1 MLIDPFQRKISYI
14 RVSVT
19 DRCDFRCVY
28 CMSEDMEFLPK
39 KDVLSLEELDR
50 LCNAFIDLG
59 VKKLRITG
67 GEPLV
72 RKNIMQLFNTLGKKL
87 RYGLEELTLTTN
99 GSQLT
104 RYAKNLFDSGVRRI
118 NVSLDSLDKN
128 KFKKITRIGDFD
140 KVIRGIMTA
149 KKAGLKIK
157 INTVALKGINDN
169 EILDLVNWCGKNKFK
184 KITRIGELDK
194 VINGIMAA
202 KKAGLKIKINTV
214 ALKGINDNEIL
225 NLVNWCGENKFS
237 LTFIEVMPMG
247 EIGEKRSDQYM
258 PLTEVKS
265 LIQTKYSL
273 TEDSLRTGG
282 PARYVHC
289 HETDQKIGFI
299 TPHTHNFCE
308 LCNRVR
314 ITCTGEMYMCLGQ
327 QDKADLKTPLRKSE
341 NDQTLKN
348 VIYEAISRKPKGH
361 DFVIDRKENEQFV
374 PRHMNVTGG

>member
-1 MLIDPFQRKISYI
+1 MLIDPFKRKISYV

-19 DRCDFRCVY
+19 DRCDFRCTY

-50 LCNAFIDLG
+50 LCNTFIDLG

-72 RKNIMQLFNTLGKKL
+72 RKNIMQLFSNLGKKL
-87 RYGLEELTLTTN
+87 GHGLEELTLTTN
-99 GSQLT
+99 GSQLD
-104 RYAKNLFDSGVRRI
+104 RYAKDLFDKGVRRI
-118 NVSLDSLDKN
+118 NVSLDSLEKN
-128 KFKKITRIGDFD
+128 KFKKITRIGDLD
-140 KVIRGIMTA
+140 KVINGIMVA

-157 INTVALKGINDN
+157 INA
-169 EILDLVNWCGKNKFK
+169 
-184 KITRIGELDK
+184 
-194 VINGIMAA
+194 
-202 KKAGLKIKINTV
+202 V

-265 LIQTKYSL
+265 LIQTKYSI
-273 TEDSLRTGG
+273 TEDSLRTAG

-314 ITCTGEMYMCLGQ
+314 VTCTGEMYMCLGQ

-341 NDQTLKN
+341 NDQLLKD

-361 DFVIDRKENEQFV
+361 DFVIERKENEQFV

>member
-1 MLIDPFQRKISYI
+1 MLIDPFQRKISYV

-19 DRCDFRCVY
+19 DRCDFRCTY
-28 CMSEDMEFLPK
+28 CMSEDMDFLPK

-50 LCNAFIDLG
+50 ICNTFIDLG

-72 RKNIMQLFNTLGKKL
+72 RKNIMQLFSNLGKKL
-87 RYGLEELTLTTN
+87 GQGLEELTLTTN
-99 GSQLT
+99 GSQLD
-104 RYAKNLFDSGVRRI
+104 RYAKDLFDNGVRRI
-118 NVSLDSLDKN
+118 NVSLDSLEKK
-128 KFKKITRIGDFD
+128 KFKKITRIGDLD
-140 KVIRGIMTA
+140 KVINGIMVA

-157 INTVALKGINDN
+157 INTVALK
-169 EILDLVNWCGKNKFK
+169 E
-184 KITRIGELDK
+184 
-194 VINGIMAA
+194 
-202 KKAGLKIKINTV
+202 
-214 ALKGINDNEIL
+214 INDNEIL

-265 LIQTKYSL
+265 LIQTKYSI

-327 QDKADLKTPLRKSE
+327 QDKADLKTPLR
-341 NDQTLKN
+341 
-348 VIYEAISRKPKGH
+348 
-361 DFVIDRKENEQFV
+361 
-374 PRHMNVTGG
+374 

>member
-1 MLIDPFQRKISYI
+1 MLIDPFKRKISYV

-19 DRCDFRCVY
+19 DRCDFRCTY

-50 LCNAFIDLG
+50 LCNTFIDLG

-72 RKNIMQLFNTLGKKL
+72 RKNIMQLFSNLGKKL
-87 RYGLEELTLTTN
+87 GQGLEELTLTTN
-99 GSQLT
+99 GSQLD
-104 RYAKNLFDSGVRRI
+104 RYAKDLFDNGVRRI
-118 NVSLDSLDKN
+118 NVSLDSLEKN
-128 KFKKITRIGDFD
+128 KFKKITRIGDLD
-140 KVIRGIMTA
+140 KVINGIMVA

-157 INTVALKGINDN
+157 INTVALK
-169 EILDLVNWCGKNKFK
+169 E
-184 KITRIGELDK
+184 
-194 VINGIMAA
+194 
-202 KKAGLKIKINTV
+202 
-214 ALKGINDNEIL
+214 INDNEIL

-247 EIGEKRSDQYM
+247 AIGEKRADQYM

-265 LIQTKYSL
+265 LIQTKYSI

-341 NDQTLKN
+341 NDQLLKD

-361 DFVIDRKENEQFV
+361 DFVIERKENEQFV

>member
-1 MLIDPFQRKISYI
+1 MLIDPFKRKISYV

-19 DRCDFRCVY
+19 DRCDFRCTY

-50 LCNAFIDLG
+50 LCNTFIDLG

-72 RKNIMQLFNTLGKKL
+72 RKNIMQLFSNLGKKL
-87 RYGLEELTLTTN
+87 GQGLEELTLTTN
-99 GSQLT
+99 GSQLD
-104 RYAKNLFDSGVRRI
+104 RYAKDLFHNGVRRI
-118 NVSLDSLDKN
+118 NVSLDSLEKN
-128 KFKKITRIGDFD
+128 KFKKITRIGDLD
-140 KVIRGIMTA
+140 KVINGIMVA

-157 INTVALKGINDN
+157 INTVALK
-169 EILDLVNWCGKNKFK
+169 E
-184 KITRIGELDK
+184 
-194 VINGIMAA
+194 
-202 KKAGLKIKINTV
+202 
-214 ALKGINDNEIL
+214 INDNEIL

-341 NDQTLKN
+341 NDQLLKD

-361 DFVIDRKENEQFV
+361 DFVIERKENEQFV

>member
-1 MLIDPFQRKISYI
+1 MLIDPFQRKISYV

-50 LCNAFIDLG
+50 LCNTFIDLG

-72 RKNIMQLFNTLGKKL
+72 RKNIMHLFKSLGKKL
-87 RYGLEELTLTTN
+87 GKGLEELTLTTN

-104 RYAKNLFDSGVRRI
+104 RYSKDLFDSGIRRI
-118 NVSLDSLDKN
+118 NISLDSLDKN
-128 KFKKITRIGDFD
+128 KFKRITRIGDFD
-140 KVIRGIMTA
+140 KVIQ
-149 KKAGLKIK
+149 
-157 INTVALKGINDN
+157 
-169 EILDLVNWCGKNKFK
+169 
-184 KITRIGELDK
+184 
-194 VINGIMAA
+194 GIMAA

-225 NLVNWCGENKFS
+225 DLVHWCGENKFA

-247 EIGEKRSDQYM
+247 EIGEKRADQYM
-258 PLTEVKS
+258 PLTDVKN

-273 TEDSLRTGG
+273 TEDPLRTGG

-308 LCNRVR
+308 MCNRVR

-341 NDQTLKN
+341 NNQLLKN
-348 VIYEAISRKPKGH
+348 AIYEAISRKPKGH
-361 DFVIDRKENEQFV
+361 DFVIERKQDEKFV

>member
-1 MLIDPFQRKISYI
+1 MLIDPFQRKISYV

-19 DRCDFRCVY
+19 DRCDFRCTY
-28 CMSEDMEFLPK
+28 CMSEDMDFLPK

-50 LCNAFIDLG
+50 LCNTFIDLG

-72 RKNIMQLFNTLGKKL
+72 RKNIMQLFSNLGKKL
-87 RYGLEELTLTTN
+87 GQGLEELTLTTN
-99 GSQLT
+99 GSQLD
-104 RYAKNLFDSGVRRI
+104 RYAKDLFDNGVRRI
-118 NVSLDSLDKN
+118 NVSLDSLEKK
-128 KFKKITRIGDFD
+128 KFKKITRIGDLD
-140 KVIRGIMTA
+140 KVINGIMVA

-157 INTVALKGINDN
+157 INTVALK
-169 EILDLVNWCGKNKFK
+169 K
-184 KITRIGELDK
+184 
-194 VINGIMAA
+194 
-202 KKAGLKIKINTV
+202 
-214 ALKGINDNEIL
+214 INDNEIL
-225 NLVNWCGENKFS
+225 NLVNWCGENKFA

-247 EIGEKRSDQYM
+247 EIGEKRADQYM

-341 NDQTLKN
+341 NDQLLKD

-361 DFVIDRKENEQFV
+361 DFVIERKENEQFV

>member
-1 MLIDPFQRKISYI
+1 MLIDPFQRKISYV

-19 DRCDFRCVY
+19 DRCDFRCIY

-50 LCNAFIDLG
+50 LCNTFIDLG

-72 RKNIMQLFNTLGKKL
+72 RKNIMHLFKSLGKKL
-87 RYGLEELTLTTN
+87 GKGLEELTLTTN

-104 RYAKNLFDSGVRRI
+104 RYSKDLFDSGIRRI
-118 NVSLDSLDKN
+118 NISLDSLDKN
-128 KFKKITRIGDFD
+128 KFKRITRIGDFD
-140 KVIRGIMTA
+140 KVIQ
-149 KKAGLKIK
+149 
-157 INTVALKGINDN
+157 
-169 EILDLVNWCGKNKFK
+169 
-184 KITRIGELDK
+184 
-194 VINGIMAA
+194 GIMAA

-225 NLVNWCGENKFS
+225 DLVHWCGENKFA

-247 EIGEKRSDQYM
+247 EIGEKRADQYM
-258 PLTEVKS
+258 PLTDVKN

-273 TEDSLRTGG
+273 TEDPLRTGG

-308 LCNRVR
+308 MCNRVR

-341 NDQTLKN
+341 NNQLLKN
-348 VIYEAISRKPKGH
+348 AIYEAISRKPKGH
-361 DFVIDRKENEQFV
+361 DFVIERKQDEKFV

>member
-1 MLIDPFQRKISYI
+1 MLIDSFERKISYL

-19 DRCDFRCVY
+19 DRCDFRCTY
-28 CMSEDMEFLPK
+28 CMSEDMKFLPK
-39 KDVLSLEELDR
+39 ENVLSLEELDR
-50 LCNAFIDLG
+50 LCNTFIELG

-72 RKNIMQLFNTLGKKL
+72 RKNIMQLFNSLGSKL
-87 RYGLEELTLTTN
+87 GNGLDELTLTTN
-99 GSQLT
+99 GSQLDK
-104 RYAKNLFDSGVRRI
+104 YAKDLFSSGVRRI
-118 NVSLDSLDKN
+118 NVSLDSLEEA
-128 KFKKITRIGDFD
+128 KFKKITRNGSLN
-140 KVIRGIMTA
+140 KVI
-149 KKAGLKIK
+149 
-157 INTVALKGINDN
+157 KGI
-169 EILDLVNWCGKNKFK
+169 
-184 KITRIGELDK
+184 T
-194 VINGIMAA
+194 AA

-214 ALKGINDNEIL
+214 ALKGINDDEIL

-247 EIGEKRSDQYM
+247 EIGEKRADQYM

-327 QDKADLKTPLRKSE
+327 QDKADLKIPLRKSE
-341 NDQTLKN
+341 NDQLLKD

-361 DFVIDRKENEQFV
+361 DFVIERKENEQFV
-374 PRHMNVTGG
+374 PRHMNITGG

>member
-1 MLIDPFQRKISYI
+1 MLIDPFQRKISYV

-19 DRCDFRCVY
+19 DRCDFRCTY

-50 LCNAFIDLG
+50 LCNTFIDLG

-72 RKNIMQLFNTLGKKL
+72 RKNIMQLFSNLGKKL
-87 RYGLEELTLTTN
+87 GHGLEELTLTTN
-99 GSQLT
+99 GSQLD
-104 RYAKNLFDSGVRRI
+104 RYAKDLFDNGVRRI
-118 NVSLDSLDKN
+118 NVSLDSLEKN
-128 KFKKITRIGDFD
+128 KFKKITRIGDLD
-140 KVIRGIMTA
+140 KVINGIMVA

-157 INTVALKGINDN
+157 INTVALK
-169 EILDLVNWCGKNKFK
+169 E
-184 KITRIGELDK
+184 
-194 VINGIMAA
+194 
-202 KKAGLKIKINTV
+202 
-214 ALKGINDNEIL
+214 INDNEIL

-247 EIGEKRSDQYM
+247 EIGEKRADQYM

-341 NDQTLKN
+341 NNQLLKN
-348 VIYEAISRKPKGH
+348 AIYEAISRKPKGH
-361 DFVIDRKENEQFV
+361 DFVIERRQDEKFV

>member
-1 MLIDPFQRKISYI
+1 MLIDPFQRKISYV

-19 DRCDFRCVY
+19 DRCDFRCTY

-50 LCNAFIDLG
+50 LCNTFIKLG

-72 RKNIMQLFNTLGKKL
+72 RKNIMQLFSNLGKKL
-87 RYGLEELTLTTN
+87 GQGLEELTLTTN
-99 GSQLT
+99 GSQLD
-104 RYAKNLFDSGVRRI
+104 RYAKDLFDNGVRRI
-118 NVSLDSLDKN
+118 NVSLDSLEKN
-128 KFKKITRIGDFD
+128 KFKKITRNGNLD
-140 KVIRGIMTA
+140 KVINGIMVA

-157 INTVALKGINDN
+157 INTVALK
-169 EILDLVNWCGKNKFK
+169 E
-184 KITRIGELDK
+184 
-194 VINGIMAA
+194 
-202 KKAGLKIKINTV
+202 
-214 ALKGINDNEIL
+214 INDNEIL

-341 NDQTLKN
+341 NDQLLKD

-361 DFVIDRKENEQFV
+361 DFVIERKENEQFV

>member
-1 MLIDPFQRKISYI
+1 MLIDPFKRKISYV

-19 DRCDFRCVY
+19 DRCDFRCTY

-50 LCNAFIDLG
+50 LCNTFIDLG

-72 RKNIMQLFNTLGKKL
+72 RKNIMQLFSNLGKKL
-87 RYGLEELTLTTN
+87 GQGLEELTLTTN
-99 GSQLT
+99 GSQLD
-104 RYAKNLFDSGVRRI
+104 RYAKDLFDNGVRRI
-118 NVSLDSLDKN
+118 NVSLDSLEKN
-128 KFKKITRIGDFD
+128 KFKKITRIGD
-140 KVIRGIMTA
+140 
-149 KKAGLKIK
+149 
-157 INTVALKGINDN
+157 
-169 EILDLVNWCGKNKFK
+169 
-184 KITRIGELDK
+184 LDK
-194 VINGIMAA
+194 VINGIMVA

-341 NDQTLKN
+341 NDQLLKH

-361 DFVIDRKENEQFV
+361 DFVIERKENEQFV

>member
-1 MLIDPFQRKISYI
+1 MLIDPFQRKISYV

-50 LCNAFIDLG
+50 LCDTFIDLG

-72 RKNIMQLFNTLGKKL
+72 RKNIMHLFKSLGKKL
-87 RYGLEELTLTTN
+87 GKGLEELTLTTN

-104 RYAKNLFDSGVRRI
+104 RYSKDLFDSGIRRI
-118 NVSLDSLDKN
+118 NISLDSLDKN
-128 KFKKITRIGDFD
+128 KFKRITRIGDFD
-140 KVIRGIMTA
+140 KVIQGIMVA

-169 EILDLVNWCGKNKFK
+169 EILDLVH
-184 KITRIGELDK
+184 
-194 VINGIMAA
+194 
-202 KKAGLKIKINTV
+202 
-214 ALKGINDNEIL
+214 
-225 NLVNWCGENKFS
+225 WCGENKFA

-247 EIGEKRSDQYM
+247 EIGEKRADQYM
-258 PLTEVKS
+258 PLTDVRN

-273 TEDSLRTGG
+273 TEDPLRTGG

-308 LCNRVR
+308 MCNRVR
-314 ITCTGEMYMCLGQ
+314 ITCVGEMYMCLGQ

-341 NDQTLKN
+341 NNQLLKN
-348 VIYEAISRKPKGH
+348 AIYEAISRKPKGH
-361 DFVIDRKENEQFV
+361 DFVIERKQDEKFV

>member
-1 MLIDPFQRKISYI
+1 MLIDPFQRKISYV

-19 DRCDFRCVY
+19 DRCDFRCTY

-50 LCNAFIDLG
+50 LCNTFVDLG

-72 RKNIMQLFNTLGKKL
+72 RKNIMQLFSNLGKKL
-87 RYGLEELTLTTN
+87 GRGLEELTLTTN
-99 GSQLT
+99 GSQLD
-104 RYAKNLFDSGVRRI
+104 RYAKDLFDNGVRRI
-118 NVSLDSLDKN
+118 NVSLDSLEKN
-128 KFKKITRIGDFD
+128 KFKKITRNGDLD
-140 KVIRGIMTA
+140 KVINGIMVA
-149 KKAGLKIK
+149 KKVGLKIK
-157 INTVALKGINDN
+157 INTVALK
-169 EILDLVNWCGKNKFK
+169 E
-184 KITRIGELDK
+184 
-194 VINGIMAA
+194 
-202 KKAGLKIKINTV
+202 
-214 ALKGINDNEIL
+214 INDNEIL

-308 LCNRVR
+308 LCDRVR

-341 NDQTLKN
+341 NNQRLKN
-348 VIYEAISRKPKGH
+348 AIYEAISRKPEGH
-361 DFVIDRKENEQFV
+361 DFVIERRQDEKFV
-374 PRHMNVTGG
+374 PRHMSVTGG

>member
-1 MLIDPFQRKISYI
+1 MLIDPFKRKISYV

-19 DRCDFRCVY
+19 DRCDFRCTY

-50 LCNAFIDLG
+50 LCNTFIDLG

-72 RKNIMQLFNTLGKKL
+72 RKNIMQLFSNLGKKL
-87 RYGLEELTLTTN
+87 GQGLEELTLTTN
-99 GSQLT
+99 GSQLD
-104 RYAKNLFDSGVRRI
+104 RYAKDLFDNGVRRI
-118 NVSLDSLDKN
+118 NISLDSLEKN
-128 KFKKITRIGDFD
+128 KFKKITRIGD
-140 KVIRGIMTA
+140 
-149 KKAGLKIK
+149 
-157 INTVALKGINDN
+157 
-169 EILDLVNWCGKNKFK
+169 
-184 KITRIGELDK
+184 LDK
-194 VINGIMAA
+194 VINGIMVA

-341 NDQTLKN
+341 NDQLLKD

-361 DFVIDRKENEQFV
+361 DFVIERKENEQFV

>member
-1 MLIDPFQRKISYI
+1 MLIDPFKRKISYV

-19 DRCDFRCVY
+19 DRCDFRCTY
-28 CMSEDMEFLPK
+28 CMSEDMDFLPK

-50 LCNAFIDLG
+50 LCNTFIDLG

-72 RKNIMQLFNTLGKKL
+72 RKNIMQLFSNLGKKL
-87 RYGLEELTLTTN
+87 GQGLEELTLTTN
-99 GSQLT
+99 GSQLD
-104 RYAKNLFDSGVRRI
+104 RYAKDLFDNGVRRI
-118 NVSLDSLDKN
+118 NISLDSLEKN
-128 KFKKITRIGDFD
+128 KFKKITRIGDLD
-140 KVIRGIMTA
+140 KVINGIMVA

-157 INTVALKGINDN
+157 INTVALK
-169 EILDLVNWCGKNKFK
+169 E
-184 KITRIGELDK
+184 
-194 VINGIMAA
+194 
-202 KKAGLKIKINTV
+202 
-214 ALKGINDNEIL
+214 INDNEIL

-247 EIGEKRSDQYM
+247 EIGEKRADQYM

-327 QDKADLKTPLRKSE
+327 QDKADLKSPLRKSE
-341 NDQTLKN
+341 NDQLLKH

-361 DFVIDRKENEQFV
+361 DFVIERKENEQFV

>member
-1 MLIDPFQRKISYI
+1 MLIDPFKRKISYV

-19 DRCDFRCVY
+19 DRCDFRCTY
-28 CMSEDMEFLPK
+28 CMSEDMDFLPK

-50 LCNAFIDLG
+50 LCNTFIDLG

-72 RKNIMQLFNTLGKKL
+72 RKNIMQLFSNLGKKL
-87 RYGLEELTLTTN
+87 GQGLEELTLTTN
-99 GSQLT
+99 GSQLD
-104 RYAKNLFDSGVRRI
+104 RYAKDLFDTGVRRI
-118 NVSLDSLDKN
+118 NVSLDSLEKN
-128 KFKKITRIGDFD
+128 KFKKITRIGD
-140 KVIRGIMTA
+140 
-149 KKAGLKIK
+149 
-157 INTVALKGINDN
+157 
-169 EILDLVNWCGKNKFK
+169 
-184 KITRIGELDK
+184 LDK
-194 VINGIMAA
+194 VVSGIMAA

-214 ALKGINDNEIL
+214 ALKEINDNEIL

-247 EIGEKRSDQYM
+247 AIGEKRADQYM

-265 LIQTKYSL
+265 LIQTKYSI

-308 LCNRVR
+308 MCNRVR
-314 ITCTGEMYMCLGQ
+314 ITCTGVMYMCLGQ

-341 NDQTLKN
+341 NNQLLKN
-348 VIYEAISRKPKGH
+348 AIYEAISRKPKGH
-361 DFVIDRKENEQFV
+361 DFVIERKQDEKFV

>member
-1 MLIDPFQRKISYI
+1 MLIDPFKRKISYV

-19 DRCDFRCVY
+19 DRCDFRCTY
-28 CMSEDMEFLPK
+28 CMSENMEFLPK

-50 LCNAFIDLG
+50 LCNTFIDLG

-72 RKNIMQLFNTLGKKL
+72 RKNIMQLFSNLGKKL
-87 RYGLEELTLTTN
+87 GQGLEELTLTTN
-99 GSQLT
+99 GSQLD
-104 RYAKNLFDSGVRRI
+104 RYAKDLFDNGVRRI
-118 NVSLDSLDKN
+118 NVSLDSLEKK
-128 KFKKITRIGDFD
+128 KFKKITRNGD
-140 KVIRGIMTA
+140 
-149 KKAGLKIK
+149 
-157 INTVALKGINDN
+157 
-169 EILDLVNWCGKNKFK
+169 
-184 KITRIGELDK
+184 LDK
-194 VINGIMAA
+194 VINGILVA

-273 TEDSLRTGG
+273 TEDLLRTGG

-341 NDQTLKN
+341 NDQLLKD

-361 DFVIDRKENEQFV
+361 DFVIERKEHEQFI